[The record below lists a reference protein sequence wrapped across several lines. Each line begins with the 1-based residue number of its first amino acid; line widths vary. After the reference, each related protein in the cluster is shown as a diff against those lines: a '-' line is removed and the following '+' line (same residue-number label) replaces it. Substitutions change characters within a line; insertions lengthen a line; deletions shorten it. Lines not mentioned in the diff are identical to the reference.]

1 MAGKGGD
8 VEGQE
13 ASPTLD
19 TVCFLLTTYLWCF
32 KAELPKQWYKLTINY
47 FYYGSFLLHFY
58 FFMAF

>member
-13 ASPTLD
+13 APPTLD

-32 KAELPKQWYKLTINY
+32 KAELPRQWYKLTINY
-47 FYYGSFLLHFY
+47 FYYGSFSLHFY